1 MGFSEG
7 FVSGS
12 ILKLDVEKKE
22 FVSTWIDP
30 KCLATEPMF
39 VPRPGSTGMNK
50 ILVQNFITR
59 WKLYYLLFFLH
70 QVVPSLKSGS
80 GVRINNKALCAIW
93 WSF

>member
-12 ILKLDVEKKE
+12 ILKLDVVKKE

-59 WKLYYLLFFLH
+59 WQSSKGQLKLH
-70 QVVPSLKSGS
+70 SSDAPLKNAVN
-80 GVRINNKALCAIW
+80 VRR
-93 WSF
+93 

>member
-39 VPRPGSTGMNK
+39 VPRPGSIGMNQ
-50 ILVQNFITR
+50 ILVRNCITR
-59 WKLYYLLFFLH
+59 WKLYYFLFFLP
-70 QVVPSLKSGS
+70 QVAPSTKS
-80 GVRINNKALCAIW
+80 VN
-93 WSF
+93 

>member
-39 VPRPGSTGMNK
+39 VPRPGSTGKNK
-50 ILVQNFITR
+50 TFGS
-59 WKLYYLLFFLH
+59 KFYH
-70 QVVPSLKSGS
+70 QVAIVLIFVFLTLLLPPRKGTSRDRK
-80 GVRINNKALCAIW
+80 IN
-93 WSF
+93 

>member
-39 VPRPGSTGMNK
+39 VPRPGSIG
-50 ILVQNFITR
+50 I
-59 WKLYYLLFFLH
+59 KLSIPKFYHQMEIVLFSLST
-70 QVVPSLKSGS
+70 PSGTLYKE
-80 GVRINNKALCAIW
+80 C
-93 WSF
+93 